1 MKEFL
6 RMENIHKRF
15 PGVYALKGIN
25 ISVNKGE
32 VHALLGENGAGKSTL
47 MKVLGGVHK
56 QDEGSIYVNGEKID
70 FIDPKKATELGIAF
84 VHQELNL
91 AESLTVAENMY
102 MGRLPYKNEVLGIV
116 DYKKLYKEANEIL
129 EELGVDIN
137 ANDLV
142 SELPTAK
149 KQMIEIAK
157 SISQKAKIIIF
168 DEPTTSLANNDVET
182 LFEVINKLKNEGVSI
197 IYISHRLKE
206 IFEICD
212 RATIMRDGSYIGCC
226 DVKEVSQK
234 DLIKMMV
241 GRELN
246 DLFPKVTV
254 TPGDI
259 VLDCK
264 NIESADGEIKNAS
277 FNLRKGEIIGISGLV
292 GSGRTELV
300 RLIFGA
306 DKMSSGSISING
318 KQVTIKN
325 PIDAINN
332 KICLI
337 TEDRKKQ
344 GLCLP
349 LSVEDNITMTMLN
362 KSILDKKKMKEISMK
377 YKDLLKI
384 KAHNL
389 DTIAGTLS
397 GGNQQKIVIAKWLNT
412 NSDIFIFDEPTKGID
427 VGAKSEIYN
436 LMNDLVKEGKSIIM
450 ISSEMPELLAMSDR
464 VYVMCEGRITGE
476 LSKDDCTQEKIMELA
491 TIGGSLN
498 GKEIKFEAVIS

>member
-15 PGVYALKGIN
+15 PGVHALKGVN
-25 ISVNKGE
+25 ISVAKGE

-56 QDEGSIYVNGEKID
+56 QDEGKIYVDGKEIAY
-70 FIDPKKATELGIAF
+70 IDPQKATELGIAF

-91 AESLTVAENMY
+91 SESLSVAENMY
-102 MGRLPYKNEVLGIV
+102 MGRLPYKNKVMGIV
-116 DYKKLYKEANEIL
+116 DYKKLYKNANDIL
-129 EELGVDIN
+129 NELGVNIKATDI
-137 ANDLV
+137 V
-142 SELPTAK
+142 SQLPTAK

-157 SISQKAKIIIF
+157 AISQNAKIIIF

-182 LFEVINKLKNEGVSI
+182 LFKVINKLKANDVSI

-206 IFEICD
+206 IFELCD
-212 RATIMRDGSYIGCC
+212 RATVMRDGSYIGSC
-226 DVKEVSQK
+226 DVQSVKQK

-246 DLFPKVTV
+246 DLYPKVTV
-254 TPGDI
+254 TPGEI
-259 VLDCK
+259 VLECK
-264 NIESADGEIKNAS
+264 NICSCDNKIKDAS
-277 FNLRKGEIIGISGLV
+277 FNLRKGEVIGLSGLV
-292 GSGRTELV
+292 GSGRTELA

-306 DKMSSGSISING
+306 DKIASGNIFIQGKEVSISS
-318 KQVTIKN
+318 
-325 PIDAINN
+325 PIDAIKN

-349 LSVEDNITMTMLN
+349 LSVEDNITITMLN
-362 KSILDKKKMKEISMK
+362 KSILDKKKMKEVSNK

-384 KAHNL
+384 KTSNL
-389 DTIAGTLS
+389 ETIAGTLS

-412 NSDIFIFDEPTKGID
+412 DSEIFIFDEPTKGID
-427 VGAKSEIYN
+427 VGAKSEIYS
-436 LMNDLVKEGKSIIM
+436 LINDLAQNGKSVIM

-464 VYVMCEGRITGE
+464 IYVMCEGRITGE
-476 LSKDDCTQEKIMELA
+476 LDKSNCTQEKIMELS
-491 TIGGSLN
+491 TIGGELN
-498 GKEIKFEAVIS
+498 GKENKLKAVIS

>member
-6 RMENIHKRF
+6 KMENIHKRF

-56 QDEGSIYVNGEKID
+56 QDEGSIYINGEKID

-102 MGRLPYKNEVLGIV
+102 MGRLPYKNELLGIV
-116 DYKKLYKEANEIL
+116 DYKKLYKDSNEIL
-129 EELGVDIN
+129 EELGVNIK

-157 SISQKAKIIIF
+157 SISQKAKVIIF

-182 LFEVINKLKNEGVSI
+182 LFRVINKLKNDGVSI

-206 IFEICD
+206 IFAICD
-212 RATIMRDGSYIGCC
+212 RATIMRDGAYIGCC

-259 VLDCK
+259 VLECK
-264 NIESADGEIKNAS
+264 NIESDDGAIKNAS
-277 FNLRKGEIIGISGLV
+277 FNLRKGEIIGLSGLV

-306 DKMSSGSISING
+306 DKMSSGSITINE
-318 KQVTIKN
+318 KQVTIRN

-362 KSILDKKKMKEISMK
+362 KFILDKKKMKEISMK

-384 KAHNL
+384 KTHNL
-389 DTIAGTLS
+389 ETIAGTLS

-450 ISSEMPELLAMSDR
+450 ISSEMPELLGMSDR

-476 LSKDDCTQEKIMELA
+476 LKKDDCTQEKIMELA

-498 GKEIKFEAVIS
+498 GKEIEFKAVIS

>member
-6 RMENIHKRF
+6 KMENIHKRF

-56 QDEGSIYVNGEKID
+56 QDEGSIYINGEKID

-102 MGRLPYKNEVLGIV
+102 MGRLPYKNELLGIV
-116 DYKKLYKEANEIL
+116 DYKKLYKDANEIL
-129 EELGVDIN
+129 EELGVNIN

-157 SISQKAKIIIF
+157 SISQKAKVIIF

-182 LFEVINKLKNEGVSI
+182 LFRVINKLKNDGVSI

-259 VLDCK
+259 VLECK

-277 FNLRKGEIIGISGLV
+277 FNLRKGEIIGLSGLV

-306 DKMSSGSISING
+306 DKMISGSIAING

-344 GLCLP
+344 GLCYL
-349 LSVEDNITMTMLN
+349 
-362 KSILDKKKMKEISMK
+362 
-377 YKDLLKI
+377 YLLKI
-384 KAHNL
+384 
-389 DTIAGTLS
+389 I
-397 GGNQQKIVIAKWLNT
+397 
-412 NSDIFIFDEPTKGID
+412 
-427 VGAKSEIYN
+427 
-436 LMNDLVKEGKSIIM
+436 
-450 ISSEMPELLAMSDR
+450 LL
-464 VYVMCEGRITGE
+464 
-476 LSKDDCTQEKIMELA
+476 
-491 TIGGSLN
+491 
-498 GKEIKFEAVIS
+498 